1 MFIADYQA
9 ERIRDRVIAVARCL
23 DTIEHCDE
31 QYRADRLTDARDEL
45 GDILQT
51 ILAVMEADAA

>member
-1 MFIADYQA
+1 VSSLSHDAS
-9 ERIRDRVIAVARCL
+9 
-23 DTIEHCDE
+23 IEHCDE